1 MEGMA
6 LRKILCVM
14 LGAPAPELADHLR
27 FGGWDVTQAAD
38 LMAAQRLQAQPA
50 LQVGLLQIGT
60 FPPERLGTL
69 EDCLRLSRGIEWV
82 GLFPAQALDS
92 PLLRELVLGHFFDYH
107 TLPLDWP
114 VLSLTLGHA
123 FRRAH
128 LRGRDQPPAP
138 VSGSLGMVGYSAAL
152 AHLKK
157 QIRKV
162 AATDAPVLIAGE
174 SGSGKELAAH
184 AIHQCSERA
193 SGPFVAVNC
202 GAIAPSLIH
211 SELFGYERGAFTGAT
226 AGKPGLIESANE
238 GTLFLDE
245 IADLPLVLQTN
256 LLRFLQEHTI
266 QRVGSI
272 RTLKV
277 NVRVVAASHVE
288 LAQAVATGRFRED
301 LFYRLNVLPIV
312 VPPLR
317 ERLCDVPVLAQ
328 YFLQRCRSGRHP
340 WRVEG
345 FSRPAIAAMMSYA
358 WPGNV
363 RELFNRVQRA
373 MVMTEERLITPAD
386 LGLAVTSAPAGAG
399 LEAVRTLAE
408 RDAIAL
414 TLGRVDSNIT
424 HAARELGISRM
435 TLYRLM
441 DKHGLAQQK
450 APQVLDLR
458 GF

>member
-1 MEGMA
+1 MDGMA
-6 LRKILCVM
+6 LRKILCVT
-14 LGAPAPELADHLR
+14 LGAPAPEVVDHLR
-27 FGGWDVTQAAD
+27 LGGWEVTLVAD
-38 LMAAQRLQAQPA
+38 LAAAQRLQAQPA
-50 LQVGLLQIGT
+50 LKVGLLLLGT

-69 EDCLRLSRGIEWV
+69 QDCLRLSCGIEWV

-92 PLLRELVLGHFFDYH
+92 PLLRELVLGYLFDYH
-107 TLPLDWP
+107 TLPVDWP
-114 VLSLTLGHA
+114 VLALTLGHA
-123 FRRAH
+123 LRRAH

-138 VSGSLGMVGYSAAL
+138 VSGSLGMVGHSAAL
-152 AHLKK
+152 ATLKQ

-162 AATDAPVLIAGE
+162 AATDAPVLIGGE

-184 AIHQCSERA
+184 AIHQCSWRA
-193 SGPFVAVNC
+193 SGPFVALNC
-202 GAIAPSLIH
+202 GAMAPSLIH

-226 AGKPGLIESANE
+226 AARQGLIESANG

-245 IADLPLVLQTN
+245 ITDLPLELQTN
-256 LLRFLQEHTI
+256 LLRFLQERTI
-266 QRVGSI
+266 QRLGSI
-272 RTLKV
+272 RSLQV

-288 LAQAVATGRFRED
+288 LAQAVAAGRFRED

-328 YFLQRCRSGRHP
+328 YFLQRCRSARHP

-414 TLGRVDSNIT
+414 TLGRVERNIT